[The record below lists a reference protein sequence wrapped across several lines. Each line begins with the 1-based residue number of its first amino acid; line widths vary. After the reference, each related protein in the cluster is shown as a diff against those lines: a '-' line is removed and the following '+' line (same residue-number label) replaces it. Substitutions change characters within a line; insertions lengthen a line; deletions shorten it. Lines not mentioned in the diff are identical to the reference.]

1 MAVAPPRRPD
11 ADGRLNRL
19 YQVFAPLVFSFA
31 ASLFER
37 STRAQTCGPTVK
49 KLAGVFERCQTQRGS
64 GCHGPL
70 TAKAAAKM
78 V

>member
-1 MAVAPPRRPD
+1 MAVAPPRRPG
-11 ADGRLNRL
+11 ADGEAESFIPG
-19 YQVFAPLVFSFA
+19 VCPLVFSFA